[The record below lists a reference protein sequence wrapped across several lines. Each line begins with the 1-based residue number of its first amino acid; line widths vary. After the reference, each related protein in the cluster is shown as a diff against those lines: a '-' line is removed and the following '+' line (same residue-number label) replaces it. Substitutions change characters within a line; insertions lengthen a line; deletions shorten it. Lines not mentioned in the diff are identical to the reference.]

1 MDFYH
6 FVVILAKNDMKDM
19 SDFDNKFCKKR
30 LASVHC
36 NPIHFC
42 CFVGKKNCRGR
53 FFTCVFIL
61 ARKCWQECEHHW
73 LQIFKKN

>member
-42 CFVGKKNCRGR
+42 CFVGKKIVVED
-53 FFTCVFIL
+53 FLHVYLF
-61 ARKCWQECEHHW
+61 
-73 LQIFKKN
+73 